1 MMEIDV
7 IEGARALIT
16 RCQPVLLIEAQDENC
31 VALFAILNNL
41 DYRVEN
47 VFPDQGYANYLVL
60 PNNKDC

>member
-1 MMEIDV
+1 
-7 IEGARALIT
+7 
-16 RCQPVLLIEAQDENC
+16 